1 VSEPRGFSCNLC
13 GGECP
18 PLPPNTGREVETC
31 PNCKSTVRLRG
42 IAALLSQELFDA
54 PLALTDFPM
63 LKSVRAAGM
72 SDPPE
77 LASRLAEI
85 FNYTNTFYHQP
96 PHLDITQPDESELGR
111 YDFILSSEVMEHVPG
126 PVERSFANLYRMLKP
141 DGFLVLTVPY
151 RIDGKT
157 IEHFPELHEYTLAT
171 LGGRT
176 VLVNCRRDGTTEVFE
191 NLCFHGGDGSTLE
204 MRVFSEESL
213 KGVLRGAGFG
223 DVHIAS
229 ENVPEFGVIHSHP
242 WSLPVIARKT
252 PHSVAVRDIALAY
265 RDARRSLQSV
275 ERQLCSLQSDYQK
288 YIEFHERSQ
297 KEMERDLADRTEW
310 ARKMESDLE
319 ERTKWAHS
327 LEKEN
332 ENALREFNRV
342 QASETEAWEKVRALE
357 RDLAA
362 NQAALNDLRRRIWI
376 RLGRKLG
383 MTP

>member
-1 VSEPRGFSCNLC
+1 MSEPQGFTCNLC
-13 GGECP
+13 GAECP
-18 PLPPNTGREVETC
+18 PLPPNTGREVESC
-31 PNCKSTVRLRG
+31 PACKSTVRLRG
-42 IAALLSQELFDA
+42 IIALLSRELFDA
-54 PLALTDFPM
+54 PLALPDFPL

-77 LASRLAEI
+77 LASPLTKI
-85 FNYTNTFYHQP
+85 FDYTNTFYHQP
-96 PHLDITQPDESELGR
+96 PRLDITQPEGTELGR

-126 PVERSFANLYRMLKP
+126 PVEHSFRNLYRMLKP

-157 IEHFPELHEYTLAT
+157 IEHFTELHEYTLAK

-176 VLVNCRRDGTTEVFE
+176 MLVNRRRDGTVEVFD

-213 KGVLRGAGFG
+213 KDVLIRAGFS

-229 ENVPEFGVIHSHP
+229 ENVPEFGVLHSDA
-242 WSLPVIARKT
+242 WSLPLVARKA
-252 PHSVAVRDIALAY
+252 PHRVAVRDIALAY
-265 RDARRSLQSV
+265 RDARRRLHTV
-275 ERQLCSLQSDYQK
+275 ERQLCSLESDYQK
-288 YIEFHERSQ
+288 YIEFHQRSQ

-332 ENALREFNRV
+332 EESLREFHRV
-342 QASETEAWEKVRALE
+342 QASETEAWEKIKALE

-362 NQAALNDLRRRIWI
+362 NQAALDRLRRRLWTRVGR
-376 RLGRKLG
+376 RLGVAE
-383 MTP
+383 